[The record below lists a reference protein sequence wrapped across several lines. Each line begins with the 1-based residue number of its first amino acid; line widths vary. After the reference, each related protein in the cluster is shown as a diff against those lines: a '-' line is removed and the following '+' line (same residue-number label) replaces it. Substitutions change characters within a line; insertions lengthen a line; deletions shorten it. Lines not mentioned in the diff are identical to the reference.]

1 MRRIAR
7 YTHHRIVTD
16 LRTFCNE
23 YLHICVCT
31 VRVRFVLIRYTQNRM
46 LYCTQE
52 LLYTVLS
59 HKNSSPVNRSGSDL
73 PAGVTLHL
81 SAGGV
86 TLHLSAGVTF
96 HLLAGVTLH
105 LSAGVTLHLSAAV
118 TLHLSAGGSNSPPV
132 SWSNSPPVS
141 RSISPSVSSSNSP
154 PVSWGE

>member
-31 VRVRFVLIRYTQNRM
+31 VRVRFVLIRYTQYRM

-52 LLYTVLS
+52 LLYTVLN
-59 HKNSSPVNRSGSDL
+59 HKNSSPVNRSGS
-73 PAGVTLHL
+73 HL
-81 SAGGV
+81 SG
-86 TLHLSAGVTF
+86 GVTF

-141 RSISPSVSSSNSP
+141 RSISPSVGSSNSP

>member
-31 VRVRFVLIRYTQNRM
+31 VRVRFVLIRYTQYRM

-105 LSAGVTLHLSAAV
+105 LSAGVTLHLSTGVTLHLSAEV
-118 TLHLSAGGSNSPPV
+118 TLHLSAGV
-132 SWSNSPPVS
+132 TLHL
-141 RSISPSVSSSNSP
+141 SIGVAPTCQQ
-154 PVSWGE
+154 E